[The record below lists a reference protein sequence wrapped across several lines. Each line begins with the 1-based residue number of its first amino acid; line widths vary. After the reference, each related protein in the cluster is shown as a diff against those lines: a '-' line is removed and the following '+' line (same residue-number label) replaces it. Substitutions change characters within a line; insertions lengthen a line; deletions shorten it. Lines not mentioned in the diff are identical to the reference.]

1 MYVCVCNICMT
12 VKKKEK
18 EEWDKERNTK
28 STHEKKNE

>member
-1 MYVCVCNICMT
+1 VQYLHGG
-12 VKKKEK
+12 KKEK

>member
-1 MYVCVCNICMT
+1 MT

-28 STHEKKNE
+28 STHEKKKD